1 VARGFFPLDERLAL
15 GAEPWSPFVHAS
27 VVRLGTWLPFEQ
39 VPEGLAHFT
48 RVAVD
53 SDTARR
59 LTEAAG
65 AALVQV
71 ETAAVE
77 RLEGAPPPPAPAGP
91 AVLQLS
97 VDGAM
102 VPLVGGEWAEVKTLA
117 TATLAP
123 PTREAAG
130 PRATA
135 LSYFSRLADWETFQR
150 LAWVETERRGVLRA
164 GRVCGVQDGAEWQ
177 PKFVRW
183 HRPDAVLI
191 LDFPHAVEHL
201 STAAHAAFGAASPV
215 AQAWI
220 AAWAHELKHGDPAA
234 VLAAPA
240 ALPVTSAA
248 DPTQAATAQAAT
260 LEYLR
265 KREDRI
271 QYARFQ
277 AAGYP
282 IGSGIVESA
291 NKLVVEAR
299 LKGAGMHWARHN
311 VNALVALRAVACS
324 DRWTAVWPQIWQHL
338 RHVRTQRQRQQR
350 AARRPPPVAPP
361 GPAPPPCPARA
372 ARTAVA
378 RLPLGRVRDGRPTAE
393 HPWRKSG
400 LRRACPP
407 TTAKS

>member
-48 RVAVD
+48 QVGVD

-77 RLEGAPPPPAPAGP
+77 RLEAAPPPPEPEGT

-117 TATLAP
+117 TATLEP
-123 PTREAAG
+123 PVGEAAE

-191 LDFPHAVEHL
+191 LDFPHAMEHL
-201 STAAHAAFGAASPV
+201 STAAHATFGATNPA
-215 AQAWI
+215 AQAWLST
-220 AAWAHELKHGDPAA
+220 WAHELKHGDPAA
-234 VLAAPA
+234 VLAALA
-240 ALPVTSAA
+240 ELPVADAA
-248 DPTQAATAQAAT
+248 GPTQAATEQAAT

-265 KREDRI
+265 KREAQI
-271 QYARFQ
+271 QYATFQ

-299 LKGAGMHWARHN
+299 LKGAGMRWARPN
-311 VNALVALRAVACS
+311 VNPMVALRAVACS
-324 DRWTAVWPQIWQHL
+324 DRWAAVWPQIRQQL
-338 RHVRTQRQRQQR
+338 RSARTQRQREQR
-350 AARRPPPVAPP
+350 AARRPPPVPPP
-361 GPAPPPCPARA
+361 GPVPPPCRARA

-378 RLPLGRVRDGRPTAE
+378 RLALGRVRHGRPTAD
-393 HPWRKSG
+393 HPWRQSG
-400 LRRACPP
+400 LRRACPSSA
-407 TTAKS
+407 AKS

>member
-1 VARGFFPLDERLAL
+1 MARGFFPLDEQLAL
-15 GAEPWSPFVHAS
+15 GGEPWSPFVQAS

-39 VPEGLAHFT
+39 VPAGLAHFT
-48 RVAVD
+48 QVAVD

-77 RLEGAPPPPAPAGP
+77 QLEAAPPPPGPAEP

-117 TATLAP
+117 TATLEPAAG
-123 PTREAAG
+123 EAAE

-135 LSYFSRLADWETFQR
+135 LSYFSRLADWATFQR
-150 LAWVETERRGVLRA
+150 LAWVETHRRGVLRA
-164 GRVCGVQDGAEWQ
+164 SRVCGVQDGAEWQ

-201 STAAHAAFGAASPV
+201 STAAHATFGAASAA
-215 AQAWI
+215 AQAWL
-220 AAWAHELKHGDPAA
+220 AQWAHELKQGDPTAVFAA
-234 VLAAPA
+234 LA
-240 ALPVTSAA
+240 ALPVAAAA
-248 DPTQAATAQAAT
+248 DPGQAAAAQAAT

-265 KREDRI
+265 KREAQI
-271 QYARFQ
+271 QYAAFR

-299 LKGAGMHWARHN
+299 LKGAGMRWARPN
-311 VNALVALRAVACS
+311 VNPMVALRAVACS
-324 DRWTAVWPQIWQHL
+324 DRWLQVWPQIWQQL
-338 RHVRTQRQRQQR
+338 RHTRRLRQRQLR
-350 AARRPPPVAPP
+350 AARRPPVAAPS
-361 GPAPPPCPARA
+361 PAPAPCRARA
-372 ARTAVA
+372 TRTAVA
-378 RLPLGRVRDGRPTAE
+378 RLPLGRMREGRPTAE

-400 LRRACPP
+400 LRACPALA
-407 TTAKS
+407 AKS